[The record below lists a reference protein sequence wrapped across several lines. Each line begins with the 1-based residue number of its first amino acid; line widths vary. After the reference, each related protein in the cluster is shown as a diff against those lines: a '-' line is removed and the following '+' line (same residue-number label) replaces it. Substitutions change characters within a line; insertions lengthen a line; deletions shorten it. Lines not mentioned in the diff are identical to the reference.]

1 LTAMNNGYFKVRE
14 FKNEPGLGYH
24 PQGAAKDE
32 LLKTL
37 EDMQSGIMD
46 IPLLIGGKEV
56 RTGNTQNCIVPHDKN
71 KIIGRYHEAGEGE
84 IRLAMQA
91 ANDAKKAWAEMPYD
105 QRMLVFLKAARLA
118 ATTWRARLNA
128 ATMLCQSKTFY
139 QADIDSACELIDFY
153 NMNCK
158 ALCDL
163 YDMQPAPTLDS
174 MNKTDYKPL
183 DGFVFAVTP
192 FNFTAIASNLPS
204 APAIA
209 GNTVVWKPASSAVY
223 SGYVVMKLWQAA
235 GLPDGV
241 INFIPGN
248 ARQISE
254 LVLHDENLAG
264 IHFTGST
271 AVFNSFFQT
280 IGENIDRYQCYPR
293 IVGETGGKNFIFMHP
308 SADSD
313 KVVAAIIRGAF
324 EYQGQKCSAT
334 SRGYIPQ
341 SRWSEMKDKLVKE
354 TATIKMGSTADL
366 DTFMGAVIDRA
377 AFNKIKGYI
386 DDVKASPDAEILC
399 GGGCDDTTGFFI
411 EPTVVLTKDLNYKTM
426 TEEIFGPVIT
436 LYIYEDERYE
446 EMLDVCAN
454 SSKYSLTG
462 AFFGKDRA
470 VIDHAEKVLRFS
482 AGNLYIND
490 KSTGSV
496 VGQNPFGGSRAS
508 GTNDKAGSIINMLKW
523 VSPQAIKESYD
534 ATGNYRY

>member
-1 LTAMNNGYFKVRE
+1 MDNGYFKVRA
-14 FKNEPGLGYH
+14 FKNEPGLGYN
-24 PQGAAKDE
+24 PTGAAKDE
-32 LLKTL
+32 LLRTIA
-37 EDMQSGIMD
+37 EMRSGIVD
-46 IPLLIGGKEV
+46 IPLIIGGKEY
-56 RTGNTQNCIVPHDKN
+56 RTGNTKDCIVPHDKN
-71 KIIGRYHEAGEGE
+71 KVIGRYHEAGETE
-84 IRLAMQA
+84 IKLAIKA

-105 QRMLVFLKAARLA
+105 HRMLVFLKAARLA
-118 ATTWRARLNA
+118 STTWRARLNA

-139 QADIDSACELIDFY
+139 QADIDAACELIDFY

-158 ALCDL
+158 ALCDI
-163 YDMQPAPTLDS
+163 YDMQPAPALDS

-209 GNTVVWKPASSAVY
+209 GNTVVWKPASSTVY
-223 SGYVVMKLWQAA
+223 AGYVIMKLWQEA

-248 ARQISE
+248 ARQISGF
-254 LVLHDENLAG
+254 VLDDEHLAG

-271 AVFNSFFQT
+271 AVFNSFYKK
-280 IGENIDRYQCYPR
+280 IGENIDRYHCYPR
-293 IVGETGGKNFIFMHP
+293 IVGETGGKNFVMAHP
-308 SADSD
+308 SADAD
-313 KVVAAIIRGAF
+313 KVVAAIVRGAF

-334 SRGYIPQ
+334 SRGYLPQ
-341 SRWSEMKDKLVKE
+341 SRWEAIKEKLVKE
-354 TATIKMGSTADL
+354 TATIKMGSAEEL
-366 DTFMGAVIDRA
+366 DTFVSAVIDQA
-377 AFNKIKGYI
+377 AFDKIKGYI
-386 DDVKASPDAEILC
+386 DGVKASSNAEILC
-399 GGGCDDTTGFFI
+399 GGGCDDTQGFFI
-411 EPTVVLTKDLNYKTM
+411 EPTVILSKDLYSKTM

-436 LYIYEDERYE
+436 LYVYEDDRYE
-446 EMLDVCAN
+446 EILGICAN
-454 SSKYSLTG
+454 ASKYSLTG
-462 AFFGKDRA
+462 AFFGKDRG
-470 VIDHAEKVLRFS
+470 VIDHAEKVLRFA

-534 ATGNYRY
+534 ATTDYRY